1 PRHFFEKFSAMWT
14 IREAHPQDG
23 DLLSEIAHTTF
34 RDTFG
39 PDNTA
44 ADMDV
49 HCSRFFTPE
58 AQTRELSDPS
68 MRTLVVPGAEAGAP
82 FAAYAQLRR
91 GPAPPCVRAAS
102 PIELQRF
109 YVRASLHGSGLARE
123 LMSAVIDLAAR
134 EGADTLW
141 LGVWEK
147 NPRAIRFYAKFGF
160 REVGDQ
166 TFVLGSDPQRDL
178 VMTRWLTGSDL

>member
-1 PRHFFEKFSAMWT
+1 MWT
-14 IREAHPQDG
+14 IREAHPADG
-23 DLLSEIAHTTF
+23 DLLSEIAHATF

-44 ADMDV
+44 ADMDL

-58 AQTRELSDPS
+58 AQARELRDPA
-68 MRTLVVPGAEAGAP
+68 MITLVVPGGGDGAP

-91 GPAPPCVRAAS
+91 GPAPPCVRATS

-109 YVRASLHGSGLARE
+109 YVRSALHGSGLAHE
-123 LMSAVIDLAAR
+123 LMAAVIDRAAR

-147 NPRAIRFYAKFGF
+147 NPRAMRFYEKCGF

-178 VMTRWLTGSDL
+178 VMTRPLTGSGL